1 MRQSSMLLLAL
12 AFGAT
17 PLAVAQA
24 PAPAAGASAAAPAD
38 DAYLRT
44 CGACHGPELRGQET
58 GPALIGD
65 AFLKK
70 WGAVPQQVL
79 ELYVKGSM
87 PPTNPGGLSNAD
99 YAAAVARIRRANNLP
114 VETTDLGS
122 LASLP
127 PAPKLQEWLGNR
139 ADAASTSY
147 SPLTQINRD
156 NVSKIRIAWRWK
168 SDNFGP
174 TPEFYYRVT
183 PVMADGVLYVTAGV
197 RRSVVAIDAVN
208 GETLWMYRLDEGA
221 RGNSG
226 PRRHSG
232 RGVAFWR
239 SPVAGEPSRVYT
251 ITPGYQLIALD
262 ARTGR
267 EVTSFGKQGIVDLK
281 TGLPRVDDP
290 QSPPPGSSSPPVI
303 VGDTLVVGVA
313 FSAGGA
319 PRRKEAVPGYVRGY
333 DVRTGALKW
342 TFRTIPQ
349 PGEFGNETWLE
360 NSWSYTGNTGVWA
373 PFTADLERGY
383 VYLPVEASTGDFYGG
398 QRPGDNLFSDALV
411 CLDASTGK
419 RIWHFQTI
427 HHDIWD
433 YDLPAPPVLLDIT
446 VNKKKIPAVAQVTK
460 QGFTFVFDRVTG
472 KPVWPIVERKVPQT
486 DVPGERTAATQ
497 PFPTLP
503 VPFEPQGLRDEDL
516 IDFTPALKEEAKKI
530 VSQYRYGVLY
540 TPPSVV
546 SETNKGTLLRPNL
559 SGGANWAGAA
569 ADPETGLLYV
579 SSLSTV
585 GPVGLKND
593 PKISELPWIGA
604 YGEGFPQ
611 GSLGGPQ
618 GLPLVKPPWGR
629 ITAIDLNTGKHA
641 WMVPNADTPDW
652 AKNNPALAGIT
663 LPKTGSFDQSGLLVT
678 KSLLF
683 SGEGSGLWRAGGG
696 GNKLRAHDKKTGEVL
711 FEFTLPANQS
721 GVPMTYA
728 VDGRQYIVVA
738 VGARG
743 HAGELV
749 ALALP

>member
-1 MRQSSMLLLAL
+1 MRSSWLILAL
-12 AFGAT
+12 ASGAASSSFAQT
-17 PLAVAQA
+17 P
-24 PAPAAGASAAAPAD
+24 PGD

-44 CGACHGPELRGQET
+44 CAACHGPELRGGET
-58 GPALIGD
+58 GPALIGE
-65 AFLKK
+65 AFTKK

-79 ELYVKGSM
+79 ELYTKGAM
-87 PPTNPGGLSNAD
+87 PPTNPGGLSNTD
-99 YAAAVARIRRANNLP
+99 YAAAVARIRRANGLP

-127 PAPKLQEWLGNR
+127 PAPKLQEWLTNR
-139 ADAASTSY
+139 ADPASTSY

-156 NVSKIRIAWRWK
+156 TVSKLRIAWRWK

-183 PVMADGVLYVTAGV
+183 PVMADGVLYTTAGV
-197 RRSVVAIDAVN
+197 RRTVVAIDATN
-208 GETLWMYRLDEGA
+208 GETLWVYRLDEGA
-221 RGNSG
+221 RGTAA

-239 SPVAGEPSRVYT
+239 SPVAGESSRVYS
-251 ITPGYQLIALD
+251 ISPGFQLVALD

-267 EVTSFGKQGIVDLK
+267 EVTTFGTQGNVDLK
-281 TGLPRVDDP
+281 AGLPRVEDP
-290 QSPPPGSSSPPVI
+290 RSAQPGSSSPPVI

-313 FSAGGA
+313 FAAGGA

-342 TFRTIPQ
+342 TFRTVPQ
-349 PGEFGNETWLE
+349 AGDPGAETWQDGSNE
-360 NSWSYTGNTGVWA
+360 YTGNTGVWA
-373 PFTADLERGY
+373 PFTADLARGL

-411 CLDASTGK
+411 CLEANTGK
-419 RIWHFQTI
+419 RVWHFQTL

-433 YDLPAPPVLLDIT
+433 YDLPAAPVLLDVT
-446 VNKKKIPAVAQVTK
+446 VKGKKIPAVAQVTK
-460 QGFTFVFDRVTG
+460 TGMTFVFDRYTG

-486 DVPGERTAATQ
+486 DVPGEHTAATQ

-503 VPFEPQGLRDEDL
+503 APFEPQGVTDDAL
-516 IDFTPALKEEAKKI
+516 IDFTPQLKEEARKI
-530 VSQYRYGVLY
+530 VSRYRIGPLY

-546 SETNKGTLLRPNL
+546 TETNLGTLLRPNI

-579 SSLSTV
+579 SSLSTI
-585 GPVGLKND
+585 GPVGLKHD

-604 YGEGFPQ
+604 YGEGFPN

-652 AKNNPALAGIT
+652 AKNNPALAGIDIG
-663 LPKTGSFDQSGLLVT
+663 KTGSFDQSGLLVT

-728 VDGRQYIVVA
+728 VDGRQYVVVA

-743 HAGELV
+743 HAGELI